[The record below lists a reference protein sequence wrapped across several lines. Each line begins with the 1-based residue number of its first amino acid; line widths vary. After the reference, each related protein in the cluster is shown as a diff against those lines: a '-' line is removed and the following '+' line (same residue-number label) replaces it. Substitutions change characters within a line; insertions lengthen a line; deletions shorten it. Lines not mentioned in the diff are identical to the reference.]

1 MLPEETALLKK
12 CLKIL
17 HLFAFSFISFISS
30 LSSSKEIA
38 YLAATPS
45 SSSLLPL
52 LVL

>member
-1 MLPEETALLKK
+1 MLPEETALMKK

-17 HLFAFSFISFISS
+17 HLFTFSLISLTSS

-45 SSSLLPL
+45 CSSLPALF
-52 LVL
+52 VL

>member
-1 MLPEETALLKK
+1 MLPEETALMKK

-17 HLFAFSFISFISS
+17 HLFAFSFISSNSS

-38 YLAATPS
+38 YLAAAPS
-45 SSSLLPL
+45 CSSFPPL